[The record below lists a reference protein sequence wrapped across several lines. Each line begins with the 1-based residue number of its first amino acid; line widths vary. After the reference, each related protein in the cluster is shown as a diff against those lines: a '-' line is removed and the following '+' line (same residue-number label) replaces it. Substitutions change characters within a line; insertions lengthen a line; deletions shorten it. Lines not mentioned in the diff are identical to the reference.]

1 MPAPPKPTEIP
12 DLPPQTSAVGLPDG
26 ARRYGSTGQLS
37 ESRPSSRCALFYFGA
52 LCRGLL
58 SRHPA
63 LIEAHLPGTW
73 TTY

>member
-1 MPAPPKPTEIP
+1 LRLDRVAAK
-12 DLPPQTSAVGLPDG
+12 LAL
-26 ARRYGSTGQLS
+26 
-37 ESRPSSRCALFYFGA
+37 ALFFFGA

-63 LIEAHLPGTW
+63 LIETHLPGTW